1 MAVGR
6 RQTDPIR
13 RHSISGSDVRQGL
26 KLDVRQALKFDAIP
40 DGIWLLYLAKIGG
53 CRTSLESN
61 SLELL

>member
-26 KLDVRQALKFDAIP
+26 KLDVRRALKFDAITG
-40 DGIWLLYLAKIGG
+40 GIWLFYIAKNRGR
-53 CRTSLESN
+53 RTSLESY

>member
-13 RHSISGSDVRQGL
+13 RDSISGSDVRQGL

-40 DGIWLLYLAKIGG
+40 GGIWLLVIAKNRGR
-53 CRTSLESN
+53 RTSLESN